1 MERSRCLR
9 PCFYR
14 IHISVGSAAAFGN
27 KSSPSWSWL
36 QNEIIKNSVLKYI
49 KNKQKSKP
57 QKRWIKK
64 RAGEREIYPGALSV
78 FSSSEV
84 FSVRTKSS
92 WLDISAASGTCWS
105 WWDWRRVCHPRVYIS
120 SIASS
125 TAIKSC
131 TKKGFV

>member
-49 KNKQKSKP
+49 KNKQKK
-57 QKRWIKK
+57 Q
-64 RAGEREIYPGALSV
+64 
-78 FSSSEV
+78 
-84 FSVRTKSS
+84 TKDT
-92 WLDISAASGTCWS
+92 LD
-105 WWDWRRVCHPRVYIS
+105 
-120 SIASS
+120 
-125 TAIKSC
+125 
-131 TKKGFV
+131 